1 MNIDLYMECSRISS
15 QIPEGMVSTYGVIAK
30 SLGDDRAKRAVGVMM
45 NTYKSR
51 TPMPCHRVVYH
62 DGTLGGFAYGPKEK
76 IKRLA
81 TEGVKVKN
89 GEIVNFEN
97 IYFTDFKTSSPKP
110 LEMARREQL
119 KLAKKVRLKE
129 VGPIPDTVLGLDVSY
144 SGINAFGAGVL
155 YDMQKMESVKT
166 IRVKSE
172 VKFPYVPTYLGFRET
187 PVFNDIVRKLK
198 KPAIL
203 MVDGNGIMHPFG
215 FGLASHIGVELNTP
229 SIGVAKS
236 QLCGELKSEPTMR
249 GNSEKITLDGKIIGH
264 SLKTSER
271 AKPVYVSPGHLIS
284 HGKSVELIKKLAR
297 LKLPEPIRLA
307 HIAATKF
314 RKEG

>member
-203 MVDGNGIMHPFG
+203 MVDGN
-215 FGLASHIGVELNTP
+215 TP